1 MRVLLLVPA
10 ATLLLSSAPAQPDVV
25 EYACKVR
32 ATGQTQDVKVEV
44 ELTVPTDARVGE
56 EMAIG
61 WHGSYVEGSEL
72 RAPTTG
78 LEDGLKLYAYAGI
91 SGIEK
96 LTSATGVAE
105 LEPIIPGAPIPLPA
119 TTVNLKTRSKN
130 PGTGTVHAASINF
143 GTSPSDR
150 AIECEVKDKDARTE
164 YPLTVTGAG
173 ETTSPSP
180 GDSESPSDSPSPSPS
195 PSETET
201 KTRTPAG
208 AADTGGGGEAGP
220 DGRVL
225 VGVGSLLVLASV
237 TGLVLRR
244 RRLVAG
250 L

>member
-10 ATLLLSSAPAQPDVV
+10 ATLLLSSATARADVV

-32 ATGQTQDVKVEV
+32 ATGETQDVKVEV
-44 ELTVPTDARVGE
+44 ELTVPTDAQVGE
-56 EMAIG
+56 QMAIG
-61 WHGSYVEGSEL
+61 WHGTYVEGSEL
-72 RAPTTG
+72 RAPATG

-91 SGIEK
+91 SGIDK

-105 LEPIIPGAPIPLPA
+105 LEPIIPGAPVRLPA
-119 TTVNLKTRSKN
+119 TTVDMKTTPKN

-150 AIECEVKDKDARTE
+150 AIECEVKNEDARTE
-164 YPLTVTGAG
+164 YPLSIPGTG

-180 GDSESPSDSPSPSPS
+180 
-195 PSETET
+195 SETDT
-201 KTRTPAG
+201 KTKTPAG

-225 VGVGSLLVLASV
+225 VGVGGLLVLASA

-244 RRLVAG
+244 RRVVAG

>member
-10 ATLLLSSAPAQPDVV
+10 ATLLLSSAAAQPDVV

-61 WHGSYVEGSEL
+61 WRGSYVKDSEL

-78 LEDGLKLYAYAGI
+78 LEDDLNLYAYAGI
-91 SGIEK
+91 SGIDK
-96 LTSATGVAE
+96 LTSATGVAAIG
-105 LEPIIPGAPIPLPA
+105 PIIPGAPIPLPA

-143 GTSPSDR
+143 GTSSSDR

-164 YPLTVTGAG
+164 HPLTVTGAG

-180 GDSESPSDSPSPSPS
+180 SDSESPSDSPS

>member
-10 ATLLLSSAPAQPDVV
+10 ATLLLSSAAARADVV

-32 ATGQTQDVKVEV
+32 ATGETQDVKVEV
-44 ELTVPTDARVGE
+44 ELTVPTDAQVGE
-56 EMAIG
+56 QMAIG
-61 WHGSYVEGSEL
+61 WHGTYVEGSEL
-72 RAPTTG
+72 RAPATG

-96 LTSATGVAE
+96 LTSATGVAAVG
-105 LEPIIPGAPIPLPA
+105 PIIPGAPVRLPA
-119 TTVNLKTRSKN
+119 TTVDMKTTPKN

-150 AIECEVKDKDARTE
+150 AIECEVKNEDARTE
-164 YPLTVTGAG
+164 YPLSIPGTG
-173 ETTSPSP
+173 ETTS
-180 GDSESPSDSPSPSPS
+180 GS
-195 PSETET
+195 PSETDT
-201 KTRTPAG
+201 KTKTPAG

-225 VGVGSLLVLASV
+225 VGVGGLLVLASA

-244 RRLVAG
+244 RRVVAG

>member
-44 ELTVPTDARVGE
+44 ELTVPTDAQVGE

-61 WHGSYVEGSEL
+61 WQGSYVEGSEL

-78 LEDGLKLYAYAGI
+78 LGDDLNLYAYAGI
-91 SGIEK
+91 SGIDK
-96 LTSATGVAE
+96 LTSATGVAAIG
-105 LEPIIPGAPIPLPA
+105 PIIPGAPVPLPA

-143 GTSPSDR
+143 GTSSSDR
-150 AIECEVKDKDARTE
+150 AIECEVKDKDALTKH
-164 YPLTVTGAG
+164 PLTIPGTGD
-173 ETTSPSP
+173 TTSPS
-180 GDSESPSDSPSPSPS
+180 DSASESPSDSPSPG
-195 PSETET
+195 ETET

>member
-10 ATLLLSSAPAQPDVV
+10 ATLLLSSATARADVV

-44 ELTVPTDARVGE
+44 ELKVPTDAQVGE
-56 EMAIG
+56 QMAIG
-61 WHGSYVEGSEL
+61 WHGTYVEGSEL
-72 RAPTTG
+72 RAPATG

-91 SGIEK
+91 SGIDK

-105 LEPIIPGAPIPLPA
+105 LEPIIPGAPVRLPA
-119 TTVNLKTRSKN
+119 TTVDMKTTPKN

-143 GTSPSDR
+143 GTTPSDR
-150 AIECEVKDKDARTE
+150 AIECEVKNEGARTE
-164 YPLTVTGAG
+164 YPLSIPGTG
-173 ETTSPSP
+173 ETTSA
-180 GDSESPSDSPSPSPS
+180 S
-195 PSETET
+195 PSETDAKT
-201 KTRTPAG
+201 KTPAG

-225 VGVGSLLVLASV
+225 VGVGGLLVLASA

-244 RRLVAG
+244 RRVVAG

>member
-10 ATLLLSSAPAQPDVV
+10 ATLLLSSAAAPADVV
-25 EYACKVR
+25 EYECKVR
-32 ATGQTQDVKVEV
+32 ATGETQDVKVEV
-44 ELTVPTDARVGE
+44 ELTVPTDAQVGE
-56 EMAIG
+56 EMVIG
-61 WHGSYVEGSEL
+61 WHGSYVQGSEL
-72 RAPTTG
+72 RAPAAG

-91 SGIEK
+91 SGIDK
-96 LTSATGVAE
+96 LTSATGVAA
-105 LEPIIPGAPIPLPA
+105 LEPLIPGAPVPLPA
-119 TTVNLKTRSKN
+119 TTVNLKTTPKN

-143 GTSPSDR
+143 GTSPSER
-150 AIECEVKDKDARTE
+150 AIECEVKNKDARTE
-164 YPLTVTGAG
+164 YPLSIPGTG

-180 GDSESPSDSPSPSPS
+180 SETDETTSPS
-195 PSETET
+195 PSETDT
-201 KTRTPAG
+201 KTKTPAG

-225 VGVGSLLVLASV
+225 IGVGGLLVLASA

>member
-10 ATLLLSSAPAQPDVV
+10 ATLLLSSATAQADVV
-25 EYACKVR
+25 EYECKVR
-32 ATGQTQDVKVEV
+32 ATGETQDVKVEV
-44 ELTVPTDARVGE
+44 ELTVPTDAQVGE

-61 WHGSYVEGSEL
+61 WHGTYVEGSEL

-78 LEDGLKLYAYAGI
+78 LEDNLNLYAYAGI

-96 LTSATGVAE
+96 LTSATGVAAIG
-105 LEPIIPGAPIPLPA
+105 PIIPDSPVPLPA
-119 TTVNLKTRSKN
+119 TTVNLKTKPNN
-130 PGTGTVHAASINF
+130 PGTGTVRAASINF
-143 GTSPSDR
+143 GTDSSDR
-150 AIECEVKDKDARTE
+150 AIECEVKDKDALPKH
-164 YPLTVTGAG
+164 PLTIPGTG

-180 GDSESPSDSPSPSPS
+180 SETDETTSAS
-195 PSETET
+195 PSETDT

-225 VGVGSLLVLASV
+225 VGVGGLLVLASA

-244 RRLVAG
+244 RRVVAG

>member
-10 ATLLLSSAPAQPDVV
+10 ATLLLSSAPARADVV

-32 ATGQTQDVKVEV
+32 ATGETQDVKVEV
-44 ELTVPTDARVGE
+44 ELTVPTDAQVGK

-61 WHGSYVEGSEL
+61 WHGTYVEGSEL
-72 RAPTTG
+72 RAPATG
-78 LEDGLKLYAYAGI
+78 LVDDLNLYAYAGI

-96 LTSATGVAE
+96 LKSATGVAAIG
-105 LEPIIPGAPIPLPA
+105 PIIPDAPVPLPA
-119 TTVNLKTRSKN
+119 TTVNMKTTPSN
-130 PGTGTVHAASINF
+130 AGTGTVRAASINF
-143 GTSPSDR
+143 GTDSSDR
-150 AIECEVKDKDARTE
+150 AIECEVKNKDALTKH
-164 YPLTVTGAG
+164 PLTIPGTG

-180 GDSESPSDSPSPSPS
+180 SPGETDETTSAG
-195 PSETET
+195 PSETGT
-201 KTRTPAG
+201 KTKTPAG

-225 VGVGSLLVLASV
+225 VGVGGLLVLAST

-244 RRLVAG
+244 RRVVAG

>member
-10 ATLLLSSAPAQPDVV
+10 ATLLLSSAAARADVV
-25 EYACKVR
+25 EYACKIS
-32 ATGQTQDVKVEV
+32 ATGETQDVKIEV
-44 ELTVPTDARVGE
+44 ELTVPTDAQVGKE
-56 EMAIG
+56 TAIG

-72 RAPTTG
+72 RAPATG

-91 SGIEK
+91 SGIDK

-105 LEPIIPGAPIPLPA
+105 IGPITPAAPVRLPA
-119 TTVNLKTRSKN
+119 TTVNLKTTPKN

-143 GTSPSDR
+143 GTTSSER
-150 AIECEVKDKDARTE
+150 AIECEIKNKNARTE
-164 YPLTVTGAG
+164 YPLVIPGTGKTTSPSPGTG
-173 ETTSPSP
+173 ETTSPS
-180 GDSESPSDSPSPSPS
+180 SS
-195 PSETET
+195 PSETPA

-225 VGVGSLLVLASV
+225 VAVGSLLVLASA

>member
-10 ATLLLSSAPAQPDVV
+10 ATLLLSSAAARAEVV

-44 ELTVPTDARVGE
+44 ELTVPTDAQVGK

-61 WHGSYVEGSEL
+61 WHGTYVAGSEL
-72 RAPTTG
+72 RAPATG
-78 LEDGLKLYAYAGI
+78 LEDDLNLYAYAGI

-96 LTSATGVAE
+96 LTSATGVAAIG
-105 LEPIIPGAPIPLPA
+105 PIIPDAPVPLPA
-119 TTVNLKTRSKN
+119 TTVNLKTTSKN

-143 GTSPSDR
+143 GSSASDR
-150 AIECEVKDKDARTE
+150 AIECEVKNEDARTE
-164 YPLTVTGAG
+164 YPLAITGTG

-180 GDSESPSDSPSPSPS
+180 
-195 PSETET
+195 SETDT
-201 KTRTPAG
+201 KTKTPAG

-225 VGVGSLLVLASV
+225 VGVGSLLVLASA

-244 RRLVAG
+244 RRVVAG

>member
-10 ATLLLSSAPAQPDVV
+10 ATLLLSSAAARADVV
-25 EYACKVR
+25 EYECKVR

-44 ELTVPTDARVGE
+44 ELTVPTDAQVGE

-61 WHGSYVEGSEL
+61 WHGTYVEGSEL
-72 RAPTTG
+72 RAPATG
-78 LEDGLKLYAYAGI
+78 LEDDLNLYAYAGI

-96 LTSATGVAE
+96 LTSATGVAAIG
-105 LEPIIPGAPIPLPA
+105 PIIPGAPVPLPS
-119 TTVNLKTRSKN
+119 TRVNLKTTSKN

-150 AIECEVKDKDARTE
+150 AIECEVKNKDARTE
-164 YPLTVTGAG
+164 YPLTIPGTG
-173 ETTSPSP
+173 ETTNPDTSPSQT
-180 GDSESPSDSPSPSPS
+180 D
-195 PSETET
+195 T

-225 VGVGSLLVLASV
+225 VGVGSLLVLASA

-244 RRLVAG
+244 RRVVAG

>member
-10 ATLLLSSAPAQPDVV
+10 ATLLLSSAAARADVV
-25 EYACKVR
+25 EYECKVR

-44 ELTVPTDARVGE
+44 ELTVPTDAQVGQ

-61 WHGSYVEGSEL
+61 WHGTYVEGSEL
-72 RAPTTG
+72 RAPATG
-78 LEDGLKLYAYAGI
+78 LEDGLNLYAYAGI
-91 SGIEK
+91 SGIK
-96 LTSATGVAE
+96 QLTSATGVAAIG
-105 LEPIIPGAPIPLPA
+105 PIIPDAPVPLPA
-119 TTVNLKTRSKN
+119 TTVNLKTTSKN

-150 AIECEVKDKDARTE
+150 AIECEVKNEEARTE
-164 YPLTVTGAG
+164 YPLTIPGTG

-180 GDSESPSDSPSPSPS
+180 DPSSSPSPSQ
-195 PSETET
+195 TDT
-201 KTRTPAG
+201 KTKTPAG

-225 VGVGSLLVLASV
+225 VGVGSLLVLASA

-244 RRLVAG
+244 RRVVAG

>member
-10 ATLLLSSAPAQPDVV
+10 ATLLLSSAAARADVV
-25 EYACKVR
+25 EYECKVR
-32 ATGQTQDVKVEV
+32 ATGETQDVKVEV
-44 ELTVPTDARVGE
+44 ELTVPTDAQVGE
-56 EMAIG
+56 QMAIG
-61 WHGSYVEGSEL
+61 WHGTYVEGSEL
-72 RAPTTG
+72 RAPATG

-105 LEPIIPGAPIPLPA
+105 LEPIIPGAPVRLPA
-119 TTVNLKTRSKN
+119 TTVDMKTTPKN

-150 AIECEVKDKDARTE
+150 AIECEVKNGDARTE

-173 ETTSPSP
+173 ETASSSPSP
-180 GDSESPSDSPSPSPS
+180 TPT
-195 PSETET
+195 ETAT

-225 VGVGSLLVLASV
+225 VGVGGLLVLASA

-244 RRLVAG
+244 RRVVAG

>member
-10 ATLLLSSAPAQPDVV
+10 ATLLLSSAAARADVV
-25 EYACKVR
+25 EYECKVR
-32 ATGQTQDVKVEV
+32 ATGETQDVKVEV
-44 ELTVPTDARVGE
+44 ELTVPTDAQVGE

-61 WHGSYVEGSEL
+61 WHGSYVKDSEL
-72 RAPTTG
+72 RAPAAG

-91 SGIEK
+91 SGIDK

-119 TTVNLKTRSKN
+119 TTVNLKTTPKN
-130 PGTGTVHAASINF
+130 PGTGTVRAASINF
-143 GTSPSDR
+143 GTDSSER
-150 AIECEVKDKDARTE
+150 AIECEVKNKEALTKH
-164 YPLTVTGAG
+164 PLTIPGAG
-173 ETTSPSP
+173 ETTSPS
-180 GDSESPSDSPSPSPS
+180 SSPSNSTTT
-195 PSETET
+195 SETDT

-225 VGVGSLLVLASV
+225 IGVGSLLVLASA

-244 RRLVAG
+244 RRVVAG